1 MMADGTLIWVTG
13 ASQGIGRAL
22 VEAVPWPAARV
33 IGVSRSPG
41 PASVH
46 LAADLADP
54 GGWDVL
60 EASFHHELAEFSGDR
75 VVFLHAAATIGPI
88 GFAGETDPDAYR
100 ASVLLNA
107 AAPLIVAEAFLR
119 AVRHLRCRRQLVL
132 FTSGAAR
139 RAYPGVA
146 AYGAAKAAV
155 DQWVRAAGDEQT
167 RRGDEQ
173 TRRGDVQILSINPGR
188 VATGMHEQLRAT
200 SDNQLPDHAEFVRLD
215 EEGLLSD
222 PREVAGQVW
231 SLLDNQDISSGQVLN
246 LAGYPAARTPSGP
259 SGRTL
264 RP

>member
-1 MMADGTLIWVTG
+1 MPDGTLIWVTG
-13 ASQGIGRAL
+13 ASQGIGKAL

-33 IGVSRSPG
+33 IGVSRGAG
-41 PASVH
+41 PAPVH

-60 EASFHHELAEFSGDR
+60 EASFHRELADFSGGR
-75 VVFLHAAATIGPI
+75 VVFLHAAAAIGPI
-88 GFAGETDPDAYR
+88 GFAGETDPDVYR

-119 AVRHLRCRRQLVL
+119 AGRHLRCRRQLVL

-167 RRGDEQ
+167 RRGD
-173 TRRGDVQILSINPGR
+173 VQILSINPGR
-188 VATGMHEQLRAT
+188 VATGMHEQLRGT
-200 SDNQLPDHAEFVRLD
+200 TDDHLPDHAEFVRLD
-215 EEGLLSD
+215 EEGLLTD
-222 PREVAGQVW
+222 PREVARKLW
-231 SLLDNQDISSGQVLN
+231 SLLEGQDIKSGQLLN
-246 LAGYPAARTPSGP
+246 LADY
-259 SGRTL
+259 
-264 RP
+264 